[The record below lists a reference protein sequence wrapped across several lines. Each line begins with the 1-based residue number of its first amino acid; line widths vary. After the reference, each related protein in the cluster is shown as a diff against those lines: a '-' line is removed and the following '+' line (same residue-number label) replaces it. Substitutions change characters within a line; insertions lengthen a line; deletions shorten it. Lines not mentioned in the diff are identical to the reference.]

1 MMLVMTAVP
10 GQPGRRRRETGASWT
25 PSVDTFGHR
34 TASEARGAKIPS
46 QGALASSRGFRLA
59 PVAECAAP
67 QMSDFDRNV
76 RSTLQMREYVA
87 IVDRIAADG
96 PTSILDWGCGYGQMT
111 SLLRSRGLDTTAYEY
126 RPNEADG
133 ALHPLEKYPEIEAYF
148 GDDPVLLPYDACSFN
163 AVLACGV
170 LEHVENPDGSLDEL
184 HRVLDADGLLYV
196 HKLPNARRGR
206 SGSPAACAVAFSTT
220 AWRLTTISTV
230 LTSRAA

>member
-1 MMLVMTAVP
+1 
-10 GQPGRRRRETGASWT
+10 
-25 PSVDTFGHR
+25 
-34 TASEARGAKIPS
+34 
-46 QGALASSRGFRLA
+46 
-59 PVAECAAP
+59 
-67 QMSDFDRNV
+67 MSDFDRNV